1 MRSRTGGRSR
11 LGNSAL
17 LPLSS
22 IAVAAAIAAC
32 QPASSAGPVRSLPA
46 NRGLTAAQGT
56 CGGCHAVERHGVSPN
71 PKAPPFAAIVNRPG
85 VTPETLSSWLRDAHN
100 YPEEMEFYLEGPE
113 VDELVAY
120 MLTLRDPNYRPDI

>member
-1 MRSRTGGRSR
+1 
-11 LGNSAL
+11 LGTAAL

-32 QPASSAGPVRSLPA
+32 QPASRGRTGAVLPA

-85 VTPETLSSWLRDAHN
+85 VTPETLRRVVRDAHN
-100 YPEEMEFYLEGPE
+100 YPEEMEFYLEGPRS
-113 VDELVAY
+113 
-120 MLTLRDPNYRPDI
+120 TSSSPTC